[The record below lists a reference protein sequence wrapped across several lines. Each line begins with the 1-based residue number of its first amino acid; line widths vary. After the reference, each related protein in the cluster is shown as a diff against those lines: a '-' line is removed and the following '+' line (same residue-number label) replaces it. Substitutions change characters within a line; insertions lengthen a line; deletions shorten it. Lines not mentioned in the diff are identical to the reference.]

1 MVLER
6 KGQTSRA
13 LGNAM
18 ASKKTTKPAPAVP
31 TPSPPPTAQKKPPM
45 TDARKKAL
53 ERLSFL
59 NGLLREGVPKPQAR
73 KAADAFWEARK
84 AGASEADA
92 RKKAEHHHGGTT
104 MANKP
109 SKPKD
114 HDRGETVV
122 PTPTGGDVTSGRP
135 GSLRAFIHAHTVL
148 AYDERELGAIW
159 TGAVDAMRAP
169 TGPNTSS
176 MFPKG
181 EEEPEELASFRALA
195 QEREIGR
202 QLWRAL
208 GKVIVHYGITEDEWR
223 AAYQRALRDVYPEG
237 NVIPFAA
244 APSASSAAAERGA
257 WLSPLTIPSAITDVF
272 NRVREDGTVHKGI
285 DLRAPVGT
293 PIQAPRRGRIVVV
306 DYDKEGG
313 GQFIH
318 MAVERPDGSIPMDK
332 AGVDD
337 TGWRL
342 TFAHLS
348 SVNVKPGDLV
358 EAGQV
363 IGLTGETG
371 YKARGPHLH
380 FSTQWFVDNNLVN
393 DHIFVDP
400 TALIPED
407 VISGRM
413 RSYKVPATGG
423 LAPALT
429 IPKTGTSAQ
438 GQSISVKIGGDG
450 AVMINSKGAAGNV
463 KPQIDL
469 PLPFTGDA
477 ETQAASVPTDSGG
490 FGGLV
495 QPVSYTP
502 ASNGGGARPGGGLPQ
517 PPPIVGEAL
526 QGLGQLAGRVFDLVA
541 SPQGVRAVLRVAG
554 GIGGLTG
561 AALGAGG
568 TLATTFG
575 SALAAIPYV
584 GPFLAGAAGV
594 AGPIAVVAGPV
605 VSGVS
610 GTVSASADTFAGGGP
625 KQGLDALFG
634 GLPGQPT
641 GQQLPPLP
649 DFFAAFTK
657 PMQGVTPV

>member
-1 MVLER
+1 
-6 KGQTSRA
+6 
-13 LGNAM
+13 M
-18 ASKKTTKPAPAVP
+18 ASKKTTKPAPAAP
-31 TPSPPPTAQKKPPM
+31 APSPPPTAQKKPM

-53 ERLSFL
+53 ERLAFL

-84 AGASEADA
+84 AGVSEAEA
-92 RKKAEHHHGGTT
+92 RKAAEHHHGGTT

-135 GSLRAFIHAHTVL
+135 GALRAFIHAHTVL

-159 TGAVDAMRAP
+159 TGAVESMRAP

-237 NVIPFAA
+237 NVIPFGA

-380 FSTQWFVDNNLVN
+380 FSTQWFVDNNLLN

-413 RSYKVPATGG
+413 RSSKVPATGG
-423 LAPALT
+423 VAPALT
-429 IPKTGTSAQ
+429 IPKNGTSAQ

-495 QPVSYTP
+495 QSASYPP
-502 ASNGGGARPGGGLPQ
+502 ATGGGGRPGGGLPQ

-584 GPFLAGAAGV
+584 GPFLAGAAEV

-657 PMQGVTPV
+657 PQQGVTPV